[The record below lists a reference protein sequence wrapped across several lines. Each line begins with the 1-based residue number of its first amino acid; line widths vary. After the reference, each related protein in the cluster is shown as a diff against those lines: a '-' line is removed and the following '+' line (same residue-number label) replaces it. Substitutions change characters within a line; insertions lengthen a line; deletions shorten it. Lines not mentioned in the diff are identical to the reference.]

1 MRLDVPFVKLPISID
16 AAALADEVAN
26 IPEEIWQPHP
36 EGMAGNSALILV
48 SVGGD
53 PESHSVDGPMRPT
66 PVMQNLPAI
75 ANVLAGLTA
84 LGCPIGRTR
93 LMRIDIESEVSA
105 HVDTNR
111 YWWDH
116 LRVHVPVLTDPAV
129 RFFVDEDS
137 VHMAQGECWV
147 FDTWSR
153 HRVENPVN
161 APRVHLVVDTVGG
174 AGLWSLID
182 RQTGVIPPDSPL
194 PELKPIDSIVFENV
208 NLSPVMAAAEIDV
221 TLGALLTD
229 FAAVDLDTAVAL
241 DRALVPFRRSWRAA
255 WTHFG
260 TDPAGV
266 PSYRQLLA
274 EADAVVAGFSGELPN
289 GLEIRESIRQL
300 VLRVAL
306 SSAMLAAA
314 GVETPSRGGASA
326 AIPNEAPTANPA
338 TRAAAPAPTTS
349 AAPTSPGT
357 APSAAPIPAAPAA
370 PPSGPVGEPITLDRP
385 VFIVSSPRAG
395 STMLFEA
402 LCRAKGAVSI
412 GGESHQLIEA
422 IPSLAP
428 AAHDWES
435 NRLTE
440 ADVSPAIVQQLSGSF
455 VRRLKDR
462 DGTPVEPGSTVRMIE
477 KTPKNSLRIPF
488 LAKAYPDA
496 RFVYLWRDPRETI
509 SSMIDAW
516 RSGQFVTYP
525 DLPGW
530 TGDRWSLLL
539 TPGWRDLIGKPLP
552 EVVATQWSTT
562 TSMLLDDLE
571 ALDADRW
578 CVTSYSALLA
588 DPDAELARLCN
599 VLDLEWDVKTGGSLP
614 NSKTTL
620 DAPSASKWERNAEEM
635 KKVWK
640 IVDPV
645 AVRAHDVFADPPP
658 ITPSRTRSADAVSV
672 ALTAEP
678 DGAIPTDF
686 SSVFT
691 DSFGKILEAANC
703 SLAVTTYQ
711 SGRLVLVRRDGDKVN
726 THLRYF
732 PSPMGI
738 SVQGAKLAL
747 GTRTT
752 VWEFWNQAAA
762 ARTVDPEGRVDACFM
777 PRRGHTTGNV
787 QIHDLGYDATGELW
801 AVATRFSTLVTF
813 DRENSFVPRWRPPF
827 ISGLSADD
835 RCHLNGLAMV
845 DGRPK
850 YVTVLGMTDEPGGW
864 RADKAAGG
872 AILDIDG
879 GAPITVG
886 LSMPH
891 SPRWHNGKLW
901 VLESGRGALCTVD
914 VETGQVTTVAEL
926 PGFTRGLS
934 FVANVAF
941 IGLSKVRETVF
952 DGLPI
957 TQADTPRECGVW
969 CVDINTGET
978 LGFLRFEGSVTELF
992 EVAVLPGSIYPELVE
1007 PGAEATNDAF
1017 VLSDDALKEVIQPPT
1032 E

>member
-1 MRLDVPFVKLPISID
+1 MRLDVPFVRLPISID
-16 AAALADEVAN
+16 AAALEAEVRA

-36 EGMAGNSALILV
+36 EGMPGNSALILV

-66 PVMQNLPAI
+66 PVMTQLPAI

-93 LMRIDIESEVSA
+93 LMRIDIESEVTA

-116 LRVHVPVLTDPAV
+116 LRVHVPIITDPAV
-129 RFFVDEDS
+129 EFFVDDAS
-137 VHMAQGECWV
+137 VHMGAGECWV
-147 FDTWSR
+147 FDTWRR
-153 HRVENPVN
+153 HRVENHMN
-161 APRVHLVVDTVGG
+161 APRIHLVVDTVGG

-182 RQTGVIPPDSPL
+182 RQTGVIPEDSPL
-194 PELKPIDSIVFENV
+194 PTLNPVESIVFENV
-208 NLSPVMAAAEIDV
+208 NLSPVMASAEIDA
-221 TLGALLTD
+221 TLGALLSEY
-229 FAAVDLDTAVAL
+229 AQLDMDSAVAL

-260 TDPAGV
+260 TDPSGV
-266 PSYRQLLA
+266 PSYRKLLGD
-274 EADAVVAGFSGELPN
+274 ADAVIEPFDGRLPN
-289 GLEIRESIRQL
+289 DMPSADAIRQL

-306 SSAMLAAA
+306 SQAMLGAA
-314 GVETPSRGGASA
+314 GVAVPARGGAST
-326 AIPNEAPTANPA
+326 AIPSEADGVAMSTAS
-338 TRAAAPAPTTS
+338 TGAAPAPT
-349 AAPTSPGT
+349 AR
-357 APSAAPIPAAPAA
+357 PAQPARPA
-370 PPSGPVGEPITLDRP
+370 PVGPGGRPVGDPITLDRP
-385 VFIVSSPRAG
+385 VFIVSSPRSG

-402 LCRAKGAVSI
+402 MCRAVESYSI

-422 IPSLAP
+422 IPALAP
-428 AAHDWES
+428 AAHDWDS
-435 NRLTE
+435 NRLT
-440 ADVSPAIVQQLSGSF
+440 ADDVTPEIVQQLSGSF

-462 DGTPVEPGSTVRMIE
+462 DGNPVQPGSTVRMIE

-488 LAKAYPDA
+488 LAAAYPDA
-496 RFVYLWRDPRETI
+496 KFVYLWRDPRETI
-509 SSMIDAW
+509 SSMLDAW

-539 TPGWRDLIGKPLP
+539 TPGWRELVGRTLP
-552 EVVATQWSTT
+552 EIVADQWTTT

-571 ALDADRW
+571 ALPADRW
-578 CVTSYSALLA
+578 CVTSYAALVA
-588 DPDAELARLCN
+588 DPDAEMRRLCG
-599 VLDLEWDVKTGGSLP
+599 VLDLTWDVDTGGTLP

-620 DAPSASKWERNAEEM
+620 DAPSPSKWERNAEEM
-635 KKVWK
+635 KKVWSS
-640 IVDPV
+640 VDPV
-645 AVRAHDVFADPPP
+645 AVRSHDVFADPPP
-658 ITPSRTRSADAVSV
+658 ITPSTTKSADAVSV
-672 ALTAEP
+672 SLTEEP

-691 DSFGKILEAANC
+691 DSFAKILEAANC

-711 SGRLVLVRRDGDKVN
+711 SGRLVIVRRDGDKVN
-726 THLRYF
+726 THLRFF

-738 SVQGAKLAL
+738 AAQGAKLAL
-747 GTRTT
+747 GTRST

-762 ARTVDPEGRVDACFM
+762 ARTIDPEGRVDACFM
-777 PRRGHTTGNV
+777 PRRGHTTGNI
-787 QIHDLGYDATGELW
+787 QIHDLGYDADGELW

-845 DGRPK
+845 EGRPK
-850 YVTVLGMTDEPGGW
+850 YVTVLGMTDKPGGW
-864 RADKAAGG
+864 RDDKAAGG

-914 VETGQVTTVAEL
+914 VETGQVETVATL

-934 FVANVAF
+934 FVSNLAF

-969 CVDINTGET
+969 VVDINTGET
-978 LGFLRFEGSVTELF
+978 VGFLRFEGSVTELF
-992 EVAVLPGSIYPELVE
+992 EVAVLQGALYPELVE

-1017 VLSDDALKEVIQPPT
+1017 VLSDTALAEVVAEQRSS
-1032 E
+1032 